1 MTPINANYFVIFTL
15 IRKEF
20 MSKKPKKFGK
30 IEKTFSEKILKI
42 LSKNANKPF
51 NYKQIAAILEL
62 DDTKSRNEII
72 KDLKILAAEK
82 IIIEAEP
89 GSYLVKAMSQDYYE
103 GSIDM
108 TSRKTAYF
116 ICDEFEEDVFI
127 PTNNLNHA
135 LDKDKVRVYVYNRRR
150 GKRPEGE
157 VIEVLE
163 RAKTEFVGVIDI
175 QKNFAF
181 VTTANAKMYT
191 DIFIPKDKI
200 GDAEQ
205 GDVVIAR
212 IEDWPKKAD
221 SPFGSIIKVLGKP
234 GEHNTEIHAILAE
247 YGLPYDFP
255 SEVELYAQ
263 KLDTSIQESEI
274 ANRRD
279 MRDTLTFTIDPKDA
293 KDFDD
298 ALSFKKLENGNYE
311 IGIHIADVSYY
322 LQEGTILDEEAYK
335 RATSVYL
342 VDRVVPMLP
351 EVLSNFACSL
361 RPNEEKYTFSAIFEI
376 NEKAQIINQWFG
388 RTVIFSDQRFA
399 YEEAQY
405 IIETKDDVIPEDISI
420 TGSSYE
426 VKKEIVDATLKLD
439 ELAKILRKNR
449 MKEGAISFDK
459 VEVKFNLSPEGEPEG
474 VYFKVSKD
482 ANHLIEEFMLL
493 ANKKVAEYIGKQK
506 KTFVYR
512 IHDEP
517 NEDKLI
523 NLQTIIS
530 KFGYKI
536 NFKSKK
542 EISQSLNQLLA
553 DANGKKEQNLV
564 DTLTIR
570 SMSKAK
576 YSTENIGHYGLAFDY
591 YSHFTS
597 PIRRYP
603 DVMVHRLLQY
613 YLDGGKS
620 VSADVYEEKCVHSSN
635 MEGLATSAE
644 RDSVKY
650 MQIKYMQDHKDEEF
664 LGVISGVTE
673 WGIYVEIMENKCEGM
688 CRIREI
694 KDDYYT
700 FDDKQYALVGEISK
714 NVLQLG
720 DEVYV
725 KVKNADLVKK
735 QLDFHY
741 ISKNE

>member
-1 MTPINANYFVIFTL
+1 
-15 IRKEF
+15 
-20 MSKKPKKFGK
+20 MSKRPKKFGK
-30 IEKTFSEKILKI
+30 SEKDFTSKILKI
-42 LSKNANKPF
+42 LSKDVNKTF
-51 NYKQIAAILEL
+51 NYKQIGAKLEL
-62 DDTKSRNEII
+62 DDTQSRNQII
-72 KDLKILAAEK
+72 KDLKILAAQNKIEEVEK
-82 IIIEAEP
+82 GKYKVIAT
-89 GSYLVKAMSQDYYE
+89 QDYYE
-103 GSIDM
+103 GTIDM
-108 TSRKTAYF
+108 TSRRTAYF
-116 ICDEFEEDVFI
+116 VSPEFEDDIFI
-127 PTNNLNHA
+127 PTNNLNKA
-135 LDKDKVRVYVYNRRR
+135 LDGDKVKIYVYNRRR
-150 GKRPEGE
+150 GRKPEGE
-157 VIEVLE
+157 VVEIIERKKL
-163 RAKTEFVGVIDI
+163 EFVGVIDI

-181 VTTANAKMYT
+181 VSTANAKMYT
-191 DIFIPKDKI
+191 DIFIPKNKL
-200 GDAEQ
+200 GEAEN
-205 GDVVIAR
+205 GDVVLVK
-212 IEDWPKKAD
+212 IEDWPEKAD
-221 SPFGSIIKVLGKP
+221 SPFGAVIKVLGKP

-255 SEVELYAQ
+255 AEVEAYAE
-263 KLDTSIQESEI
+263 KLDTSIQASEI

-322 LQEGTILDEEAYK
+322 LQEGTLLDEEAY
-335 RATSVYL
+335 RRGTSVYL

-361 RPNEEKYTFSAIFEI
+361 RPNEEKYTFSAVFEI
-376 NEKAQIINQWFG
+376 TEKAVVVNQWFG
-388 RTVIFSDQRFA
+388 RTVIYSDQRFA

-405 IIETKDDVIPEDISI
+405 IIETKDNVIPEEISI
-420 TGSSYE
+420 TGSSYT
-426 VKKEIVDATLKLD
+426 VNDEIVAATLKLD
-439 ELAKILRKNR
+439 ELAKIFRSKR
-449 MKEGAISFDK
+449 MQQGAISFDK
-459 VEVKFNLSPEGEPEG
+459 VEVKFNLNENHEPVG
-474 VYFKVSKD
+474 VYFKTSKD

-493 ANKKVAEYIGKQK
+493 ANRKVAEYIGKQK

-523 NLQTIIS
+523 SLQTVIS
-530 KFGYKI
+530 KFGYSI
-536 NFKSKK
+536 NLKTKGDISK
-542 EISQSLNQLLA
+542 SLNTLLN
-553 DANGKKEQNLV
+553 DIQGKKEQNLI

-570 SMSKAK
+570 TMSKAK

-620 VSADVYEEKCVHSSN
+620 VDAEVYEEKCIHASN
-635 MEGLATSAE
+635 MESLATNAE
-644 RDSVKY
+644 RDSIKY
-650 MQIKYMQDHKDEEF
+650 MQVKYMQDHQNEEF

-673 WGIYVEIMENKCEGM
+673 WGIYVEIMDNKCEGM

-694 KDDYYT
+694 RDDYYT
-700 FDDKQYALVGEISK
+700 FDEKQYALVGEVSH
-714 NVLQLG
+714 NTLQLG
-720 DEVYV
+720 DEVFV

-735 QLDFHY
+735 QLDFHF
-741 ISKNE
+741 IKKND

>member
-1 MTPINANYFVIFTL
+1 MNKKHGKPGN
-15 IRKEF
+15 KE
-20 MSKKPKKFGK
+20 KD
-30 IEKTFSEKILKI
+30 FSGKILKI
-42 LSKNANKPF
+42 LSNNANRAF
-51 NYKQIAAILEL
+51 NYKQIAAILEK

-72 KDLKILAAEK
+72 KDLKILASTKK
-82 IIIEAEP
+82 IIETEP
-89 GSYLVKAMSQDYYE
+89 GKYLVKAISQDYYE
-103 GSIDM
+103 GKIDM

-116 ICDEFEEDVFI
+116 VCKEEFPEDVFI
-127 PTNNLNHA
+127 PTANLNRA
-135 LDKDKVRVYVYNRRR
+135 LDGDIVKVYVYNRRK

-157 VIEVLE
+157 VIEVVE
-163 RAKTEFVGVIDI
+163 RKKMEFVGVIDI

-181 VTTANAKMYT
+181 VSTANAKMYT

-200 GDAEQ
+200 GEAEQ
-205 GDVVIAR
+205 GDVVVVR

-221 SPFGSIIKVLGKP
+221 SPFGSVIQVLGKP
-234 GEHNTEIHAILAE
+234 GEHDTEIHAILAE
-247 YGLPYDFP
+247 YGLPYEFP
-255 SEVELYAQ
+255 PEVEAYAENIN
-263 KLDTSIQESEI
+263 TSIQESEI

-298 ALSFKKLENGNYE
+298 ALSFKKLENGNFE
-311 IGIHIADVSYY
+311 IGVHIADVSYY
-322 LQEGTILDEEAYK
+322 LQEGTILDDEAYN

-361 RPNEEKYTFSAIFEI
+361 RPNEEKYTFSAIFEMTPT
-376 NEKAQIINQWFG
+376 ATVVNQWFG
-388 RTVIFSDQRFA
+388 RTVIYSDQRFA
-399 YEEAQY
+399 YEEAQH
-405 IIETKDDVIPEDISI
+405 IIETKGGTIPEDISI
-420 TGSSYE
+420 TG
-426 VKKEIVDATLKLD
+426 EIYTVSEDIREATLKMD
-439 ELAKILRKNR
+439 ELAKILRKLR
-449 MKEGAISFDK
+449 MKNGAISFDK
-459 VEVKFNLSPEGEPEG
+459 VEVKFNLDENAEPVG
-474 VYFKVSKD
+474 VYFKISKD

-493 ANKKVAEYIGKQK
+493 ANRKVAEYIGKQK

-517 NEDKLI
+517 DEDKLI

-530 KFGYKI
+530 KFGYNI

-542 EISQSLNQLLA
+542 DISKSLNQLL
-553 DANGKKEQNLV
+553 DDVNGKKEQNLV

-576 YSTENIGHYGLAFDY
+576 YSTDNIGHYGLAFDY

-603 DVMVHRLLQY
+603 DVMVHRLLQF
-613 YLDGGKS
+613 YLDGGN
-620 VSADVYEEKCVHSSN
+620 SANAEVYEEKCAHSSST
-635 MEGLATSAE
+635 EYLATQAE

-650 MQIKYMQDHKDEEF
+650 MQVKYMQDHKDEEF

-673 WGIYVEIMENKCEGM
+673 WGIYVEIISNKCEGM

-741 ISKNE
+741 IRKNDNQ

>member
-1 MTPINANYFVIFTL
+1 
-15 IRKEF
+15 
-20 MSKKPKKFGK
+20 MSKKIRKPIKTESDFSSK
-30 IEKTFSEKILKI
+30 IFKI
-42 LSKNANKPF
+42 LSQSPNKAF
-51 NYKQIAAILEL
+51 NYKQIGAKLEL
-62 DDTKSRNEII
+62 DDTKSRNQII
-72 KDLKILAAEK
+72 KDLKILAAAKK
-82 IIIEAEP
+82 IIESEP
-89 GSYLVKAMSQDYYE
+89 GKYLVKAESQDYYE
-103 GSIDM
+103 GTIDM

-116 ICDEFEEDVFI
+116 ICPDFSEDVFI
-127 PTNNLNHA
+127 PTNNLNRA
-135 LDKDKVRVYVYNRRR
+135 LDKDKVKVYVYNRRK

-157 VIEVLE
+157 VIEVVE
-163 RAKTEFVGVIDI
+163 RNKTDFVGVIDI
-175 QKNFAF
+175 QPNFAF
-181 VTTANAKMYT
+181 VSTANPKMYT

-200 GDAEQ
+200 GEAEN
-205 GDVVIAR
+205 GDVVLVT
-212 IEDWPKKAD
+212 IEDWPKRAD
-221 SPFGSIIKVLGKP
+221 SPFGSVVKVLGKP

-247 YGLPYDFP
+247 YGLPADFP
-255 SEVELYAQ
+255 VEVEVFAQ
-263 KLDTSIQESEI
+263 KIDTSIQESEI
-274 ANRRD
+274 AKRRD

-322 LQEGTILDEEAYK
+322 LEEGTILDDEAYQ

-361 RPNEEKYTFSAIFEI
+361 RPNEEKYTFSAIFEVS
-376 NEKAQIINQWFG
+376 ESAQVINQWFG
-388 RTVIFSDQRFA
+388 RTVIYSDQRFA

-405 IIETKDDVIPEDISI
+405 IIETKDNTIPADISI
-420 TGSSYE
+420 TGESY
-426 VKKEIVDATLKLD
+426 VVSDEITQATLKLD
-439 ELAKILRKNR
+439 ELAKILRKKR
-449 MKEGAISFDK
+449 MQNGAISFDK
-459 VEVKFNLSPEGEPEG
+459 VEVKFNLDAEGEPEG

-493 ANKKVAEYIGKQK
+493 ANRKVAEYIGKQK
-506 KTFVYR
+506 KTFIYR

-523 NLQTIIS
+523 AMQTVIA

-536 NFKSKK
+536 DFRNKGDISK
-542 EISQSLNQLLA
+542 SLNALMEEV
-553 DANGKKEQNLV
+553 NGKKEQNLI
-564 DTLTIR
+564 DTLAIR

-613 YLDGGKS
+613 YLDNGAS
-620 VSADVYEEKCVHSSN
+620 VDEEMYETKCLHCSN
-635 MEGLATSAE
+635 MESLATNAE
-644 RDSVKY
+644 RDSIKY
-650 MQIKYMQDHKDEEF
+650 MQVKYMQDHQDEEF

-673 WGIYVEIMENKCEGM
+673 WGIYVEIVSNKCEGM
-688 CRIREI
+688 VRIREI

-700 FDDKQYALVGEISK
+700 FDEKQYALVGATSNSI
-714 NVLQLG
+714 LQLG
-720 DEVYV
+720 DEIYV

-735 QLDFHY
+735 QLDFHFLRRA
-741 ISKNE
+741 E

>member
-1 MTPINANYFVIFTL
+1 MTFNLQLFCNFQTL
-15 IRKEF
+15 RKRS

-30 IEKTFSEKILKI
+30 TEKTYSERILKI
-42 LSKNANKPF
+42 LSQNANKPF

-72 KDLKILAAEK
+72 KDLKILAAQK
-82 IIIEAEP
+82 VIIESEP
-89 GSYLVKAMSQDYYE
+89 GKYLVKAISQDYYE
-103 GSIDM
+103 GTIDM

-116 ICDEFEEDVFI
+116 ICEDFEEDVFI

-135 LDKDKVRVYVYNRRR
+135 LDKDKVKVYVYNRRK

-163 RAKTEFVGVIDI
+163 RNKSEFVGVIDI

-200 GDAEQ
+200 GEAQQ
-205 GDVVIAR
+205 GDVVIAK

-234 GEHNTEIHAILAE
+234 GEHDTEIHAILAE

-255 SEVELYAQ
+255 IEVELFAQ
-263 KLDTSIQESEI
+263 KIDTSIQESEI
-274 ANRRD
+274 KKRRD

-322 LQEGTILDEEAYK
+322 LQEGTILDDEAFN

-361 RPNEEKYTFSAIFEI
+361 RPQEEKYTFSAIFEI
-376 NEKAQIINQWFG
+376 NEKAQVINQWFG

-405 IIETKDDVIPEDISI
+405 IIENKSNTIPIETSI
-420 TGSSYE
+420 TGKSY
-426 VKKEIVDATLKLD
+426 VVQDNIVAATLKLD
-439 ELAKILRKNR
+439 ELAKILRRNR
-449 MKEGAISFDK
+449 MNEGAISFDK
-459 VEVKFNLSPEGEPEG
+459 VEVKFNLNDAGEPEG
-474 VYFKVSKD
+474 VYFKISKD

-493 ANKKVAEYIGKQK
+493 ANRKVAEFIGKQK

-530 KFGYKI
+530 KFGYSI
-536 NFKSKK
+536 NFKSKAD
-542 EISQSLNQLLA
+542 ISKSLNNLLN
-553 DANGKKEQNLV
+553 DVVGKKEQNLD

-576 YSTENIGHYGLAFDY
+576 YSTDNIGHYGLAFDY

-620 VSADVYEEKCVHSSN
+620 VDSELYEEKCQHSSN
-635 MEGLATSAE
+635 MEGLATNAE
-644 RDSVKY
+644 RDSIKY
-650 MQIKYMQDHKDEEF
+650 MQVKYMQDHKDLEF

-673 WGIYVEIMENKCEGM
+673 WGIYVEIVENKCEGM

-700 FDDKQYALVGEISK
+700 FDDKQYALVGEISR
-714 NVLQLG
+714 NILQLG
-720 DEVYV
+720 DEVIV

-735 QLDFHY
+735 QLDFHF
-741 ISKNE
+741 IRKNE

>member
-1 MTPINANYFVIFTL
+1 
-15 IRKEF
+15 
-20 MSKKPKKFGK
+20 MSKKPHKLGK
-30 IEKTFSEKILKI
+30 PDKDFSGKILKI
-42 LSKNANKPF
+42 LSTNANRAF
-51 NYKQIAAILEL
+51 NYKQVGAILEL
-62 DDTKSRNEII
+62 NDTKSRNEII
-72 KDLKILAAEK
+72 KDLKILAAQKK
-82 IIIEAEP
+82 IIETEP
-89 GSYLVKAMSQDYYE
+89 GKYLVKAISQDYYE
-103 GSIDM
+103 GKIDM

-116 ICDEFEEDVFI
+116 ICPDFEEDVFI
-127 PTNNLNHA
+127 PTNNLNRA
-135 LDKDKVRVYVYNRRR
+135 LDGDIVKVYVYNRRK

-157 VIEVLE
+157 VIEVIE
-163 RAKTEFVGVIDI
+163 RKKMEFVGVIDI

-181 VTTANAKMYT
+181 VSTANAKMYT
-191 DIFIPKDKI
+191 DIFVPKEKY
-200 GDAEQ
+200 GDAEN
-205 GDVVIAR
+205 GDVVIVK

-221 SPFGSIIKVLGKP
+221 SPFGSVIKVLGKP
-234 GEHNTEIHAILAE
+234 GEHDTEIHAILAE

-255 SEVELYAQ
+255 IEVEVFAQ
-263 KLDTSIQESEI
+263 KIDTSIHESEI

-298 ALSFKKLENGNYE
+298 ALSFKKLDNGNYE

-322 LQEGTILDEEAYK
+322 LQEGTILDDEAYQ
-335 RATSVYL
+335 RGTSVYL

-361 RPNEEKYTFSAIFEI
+361 RPNEEKYTFSAIFEVTD
-376 NEKAQIINQWFG
+376 KAAVVNQWFG
-388 RTVIFSDQRFA
+388 RTVIYSDQRFA

-405 IIETKDDVIPEDISI
+405 IIETKDNTIPEETSI
-420 TGSSYE
+420 TGSAY
-426 VKKEIVDATLKLD
+426 VVRDEIVEATLKLD
-439 ELAKILRKNR
+439 ELAKILRRKR
-449 MKEGAISFDK
+449 MADGAISFDK
-459 VEVKFNLSPEGEPEG
+459 VEVKFNLNEEAEPTG

-493 ANKKVAEYIGKQK
+493 ANRKVAEFIGKQK

-523 NLQTIIS
+523 NLQTVIS
-530 KFGYKI
+530 KFGYSI
-536 NFKSKK
+536 NLKSKG
-542 EISQSLNQLLA
+542 EISKSLNELLV
-553 DANGKKEQNLV
+553 NVQGKKEQNLV
-564 DTLTIR
+564 DTLAIR
-570 SMSKAK
+570 TMSKAK

-620 VSADVYEEKCVHSSN
+620 VSEEVYEEKCVHSSN
-635 MEGLATSAE
+635 MESLATNAE
-644 RDSVKY
+644 RDSIKY
-650 MQIKYMQDHKDEEF
+650 MQVKYMQDHKDEEF

-673 WGIYVEIMENKCEGM
+673 WGIYVEIVSNKCEGM

-700 FDDKQYALVGEISK
+700 FDEKQYALVGAVS
-714 NVLQLG
+714 NQLLQLG
-720 DEVYV
+720 DEVFV

-735 QLDFHY
+735 QLDFSF
-741 ISKNE
+741 IRKNNTEE

>member
-1 MTPINANYFVIFTL
+1 
-15 IRKEF
+15 
-20 MSKKPKKFGK
+20 MSKKPHKLGK
-30 IEKTFSEKILKI
+30 TDKDFSGKILKI
-42 LSKNANKPF
+42 LSTNANRAF
-51 NYKQIAAILEL
+51 NYKQVGAILEL
-62 DDTKSRNEII
+62 NDTKSRNEII
-72 KDLKILAAEK
+72 KDLKILAAQKK
-82 IIIEAEP
+82 IIETEP
-89 GSYLVKAMSQDYYE
+89 GKYLVKAISQDYYE
-103 GSIDM
+103 GKIDM

-116 ICDEFEEDVFI
+116 ICPEFEEDVFI
-127 PTNNLNHA
+127 PTNNLNRA
-135 LDKDKVRVYVYNRRR
+135 LDGDIVKVYVYNRRK

-157 VIEVLE
+157 VIEVIE
-163 RAKTEFVGVIDI
+163 RKKMEFVGVIDI

-181 VTTANAKMYT
+181 VSTANAKMYT
-191 DIFIPKDKI
+191 DIFVPKEKY
-200 GDAEQ
+200 GGAEN
-205 GDVVIAR
+205 GDVVIVK

-221 SPFGSIIKVLGKP
+221 SPFGSVIKVLGKP
-234 GEHNTEIHAILAE
+234 GEHDTEIHAILAE

-255 SEVELYAQ
+255 IEVEVFAQ
-263 KLDTSIQESEI
+263 KIDTSIQESEI

-298 ALSFKKLENGNYE
+298 ALSFKKLDNGNYE

-322 LQEGTILDEEAYK
+322 LQEGTILDDEAYQ
-335 RATSVYL
+335 RGTSVYL

-361 RPNEEKYTFSAIFEI
+361 RPNEEKYTFSAIFEVTD
-376 NEKAQIINQWFG
+376 KAAVVNQWFG
-388 RTVIFSDQRFA
+388 RTVIYSDQRFA

-405 IIETKDDVIPEDISI
+405 IIETKDNTIPEETSI
-420 TGSSYE
+420 TGSSY
-426 VKKEIVDATLKLD
+426 VVRDEIVEATLKLD
-439 ELAKILRKNR
+439 ELAKILRQKR
-449 MKEGAISFDK
+449 MADGAISFDK
-459 VEVKFNLSPEGEPEG
+459 VEVKFNLNEEAEPTG

-493 ANKKVAEYIGKQK
+493 ANRKVAEFVGKQK

-523 NLQTIIS
+523 NLQTVIS
-530 KFGYKI
+530 KFGYSI
-536 NFKSKK
+536 NLKSKG
-542 EISQSLNQLLA
+542 EISKSLNELLV
-553 DANGKKEQNLV
+553 NVQGKKEQNLV
-564 DTLTIR
+564 DTLAIR
-570 SMSKAK
+570 TMSKAK

-620 VSADVYEEKCVHSSN
+620 VSEEVYEEKCVHSSN
-635 MEGLATSAE
+635 MESLATNAE
-644 RDSVKY
+644 RDSIKY
-650 MQIKYMQDHKDEEF
+650 MQVKYMQDHKDEEF

-673 WGIYVEIMENKCEGM
+673 WGIYVEIVSNKCEGM

-700 FDDKQYALVGEISK
+700 FDEKQYALVGTVS
-714 NVLQLG
+714 NQLLQLG

-735 QLDFHY
+735 QLDFTFLR
-741 ISKNE
+741 KNNSAE

>member
-1 MTPINANYFVIFTL
+1 
-15 IRKEF
+15 

-30 IEKTFSEKILKI
+30 KEKTYSEKILKI
-42 LSKNANKPF
+42 LSQNANKPF

-72 KDLKILAAEK
+72 KDLKILASQK
-82 IIIEAEP
+82 VIIESEP
-89 GSYLVKAMSQDYYE
+89 GKYLVKAISQDYYE
-103 GSIDM
+103 GKIDM

-116 ICDEFEEDVFI
+116 ICEDFEEDVFI

-135 LDKDKVRVYVYNRRR
+135 LDKDKVKVYVYNRRR
-150 GKRPEGE
+150 GKKPEGE

-163 RAKTEFVGVIDI
+163 RNKSEFVGVIDI

-200 GDAEQ
+200 GEAQQ
-205 GDVVIAR
+205 GDVVIAK

-234 GEHNTEIHAILAE
+234 GEHDTEIHAILAE

-255 SEVELYAQ
+255 IEVELFAQ
-263 KLDTSIQESEI
+263 KIDTSIQESEI
-274 ANRRD
+274 KKRRD

-322 LQEGTILDEEAYK
+322 LQEGTILDDEAFN

-361 RPNEEKYTFSAIFEI
+361 RPQEEKYTFSAIFEI
-376 NEKAQIINQWFG
+376 NEKAQVINQWFG

-405 IIETKDDVIPEDISI
+405 IIETKDNTIPVETSI
-420 TGSSYE
+420 TGKSY
-426 VKKEIVDATLKLD
+426 VVQDDIVAASLKLD
-439 ELAKILRKNR
+439 ELAKILRRNR
-449 MKEGAISFDK
+449 MNEGAISFDK
-459 VEVKFNLSPEGEPEG
+459 VEVKFNLNDAGEPEG

-493 ANKKVAEYIGKQK
+493 ANRKVAEFIGKQK

-530 KFGYKI
+530 KFGYSI
-536 NFKSKK
+536 NFKSKAD
-542 EISQSLNQLLA
+542 ISKSLNNLLN
-553 DANGKKEQNLV
+553 DVVGKKEQNLV

-576 YSTENIGHYGLAFDY
+576 YSTDNIGHYGLAFDY

-603 DVMVHRLLQY
+603 DVMVHRLLQF

-620 VSADVYEEKCVHSSN
+620 VDAELYEEK
-635 MEGLATSAE
+635 
-644 RDSVKY
+644 
-650 MQIKYMQDHKDEEF
+650 
-664 LGVISGVTE
+664 
-673 WGIYVEIMENKCEGM
+673 
-688 CRIREI
+688 
-694 KDDYYT
+694 
-700 FDDKQYALVGEISK
+700 
-714 NVLQLG
+714 
-720 DEVYV
+720 
-725 KVKNADLVKK
+725 
-735 QLDFHY
+735 
-741 ISKNE
+741 

>member
-1 MTPINANYFVIFTL
+1 
-15 IRKEF
+15 

-30 IEKTFSEKILKI
+30 SEKTFSEKILKI
-42 LSKNANKPF
+42 LSQNANKPF

-72 KDLKILAAEK
+72 KDLKILAAQK
-82 IIIEAEP
+82 VIIETEP
-89 GSYLVKAMSQDYYE
+89 GKYLVKAISQDYYE
-103 GSIDM
+103 GTIDM

-116 ICDEFEEDVFI
+116 ISEEFEEDVFI

-135 LDKDKVRVYVYNRRR
+135 LDKDKVKVYVYNRRK

-163 RAKTEFVGVIDI
+163 RNKSEFVGVIDI

-200 GDAEQ
+200 GEAQQ
-205 GDVVIAR
+205 GDVVIAK

-234 GEHNTEIHAILAE
+234 GEHDTEIHAILAE

-255 SEVELYAQ
+255 IDVELFAQ
-263 KLDTSIQESEI
+263 KIDTSIQESEI
-274 ANRRD
+274 KNRRD

-322 LQEGTILDEEAYK
+322 LQEGTILDDEAYN

-361 RPNEEKYTFSAIFEI
+361 RPQEEKYTFSAIFEI
-376 NEKAQIINQWFG
+376 NEKAQVINQWFG

-405 IIETKDDVIPEDISI
+405 IIETKNNTIPIETSI
-420 TGSSYE
+420 TGNSYV
-426 VKKEIVDATLKLD
+426 VKDDIVAATLKLD
-439 ELAKILRKNR
+439 ELAKILRRNR
-449 MKEGAISFDK
+449 MNEGAISFDK
-459 VEVKFNLSPEGEPEG
+459 VEVKFNLNDAGEPEG
-474 VYFKVSKD
+474 VYFKISKD

-493 ANKKVAEYIGKQK
+493 ANRKVAEFIGKQK

-530 KFGYKI
+530 KFGYSI
-536 NFKSKK
+536 NFKSKAD
-542 EISQSLNQLLA
+542 ISKSLNNLLN
-553 DANGKKEQNLV
+553 DVVGKKEQNLV

-576 YSTENIGHYGLAFDY
+576 YSTDNIGHYGLAFDY

-603 DVMVHRLLQY
+603 DVMVHRLLQF

-620 VSADVYEEKCVHSSN
+620 VDAELYEEKCQHSSN
-635 MEGLATSAE
+635 MEGLATNAE
-644 RDSVKY
+644 RDSIKY
-650 MQIKYMQDHKDEEF
+650 MQVKYMQDHKDQEF
-664 LGVISGVTE
+664 QGVISGVTE
-673 WGIYVEIMENKCEGM
+673 WGIYVEIVENKCEGM

-714 NVLQLG
+714 NILQLG
-720 DEVYV
+720 DEVVV
-725 KVKNADLVKK
+725 KVKNADLIKK
-735 QLDFHY
+735 QLDFHF
-741 ISKNE
+741 IRKNE

>member
-1 MTPINANYFVIFTL
+1 
-15 IRKEF
+15 
-20 MSKKPKKFGK
+20 MSKMPKKFGK
-30 IEKTFSEKILKI
+30 KPKTYSEKILKI
-42 LSKNANKPF
+42 LSQNANKPF
-51 NYKQIAAILEL
+51 NYKQICAILEL
-62 DDTKSRNEII
+62 SDTKSRNEII
-72 KDLKILAAEK
+72 KDLKILAAQK
-82 IIIEAEP
+82 VIIESEP
-89 GSYLVKAMSQDYYE
+89 GKYLVKAVSQDYYE
-103 GSIDM
+103 GTIDM

-116 ICDEFEEDVFI
+116 ICDEFEDDVFI

-135 LDKDKVRVYVYNRRR
+135 LDKDKVKVYVYNRRR
-150 GKRPEGE
+150 GKKPEGE

-191 DIFIPKDKI
+191 DIFIPKDKYN
-200 GDAEQ
+200 GAEQ
-205 GDVVIAR
+205 GDVVVVK

-221 SPFGSIIKVLGKP
+221 SPFGSVINVLGKP
-234 GEHNTEIHAILAE
+234 GEHDTEIHAILAE

-255 SEVELYAQ
+255 NDVEVFAQ
-263 KLDTSIQESEI
+263 KLDTTIHPEEI
-274 ANRRD
+274 VKRRD

-311 IGIHIADVSYY
+311 IGIHIADVSHY
-322 LQEGTILDEEAYK
+322 LQEGTILDDEAYN

-376 NEKAQIINQWFG
+376 DNKATVLNQWFG
-388 RTVIFSDQRFA
+388 RTVINSDQRFS
-399 YEEAQY
+399 YEEAQV
-405 IIETKDDVIPEDISI
+405 IIETKTATIPAEISLTGKEYKASDEI
-420 TGSSYE
+420 TE
-426 VKKEIVDATLKLD
+426 ATLKLD
-439 ELAKILRKNR
+439 ELAKILRRKR
-449 MKEGAISFDK
+449 MNEGAISFDK
-459 VEVKFNLSPEGEPEG
+459 VEVKFNLDENGEPEG
-474 VYFKVSKD
+474 VYFKISKD

-493 ANKKVAEYIGKQK
+493 ANRKVAEFIGKQK

-517 NEDKLI
+517 NEDKLFAMQA
-523 NLQTIIS
+523 LIS
-530 KFGYKI
+530 KFGYKMDLRDKKDI
-536 NFKSKK
+536 SK
-542 EISQSLNQLLA
+542 SLNKLMS
-553 DANGKKEQNLV
+553 DVNGKKEQNLI
-564 DTLTIR
+564 DTLAIR
-570 SMSKAK
+570 TMSKAK

-620 VSADVYEEKCVHSSN
+620 ADADVFEEKCEHSSN
-635 MEGLATSAE
+635 MESLATNAE
-644 RDSVKY
+644 RDSIKY

-673 WGIYVEIMENKCEGM
+673 WGIYVEIVSNKCEGM

-700 FDDKQYALVGEISK
+700 FDEKQYALVGEISK
-714 NVLQLG
+714 SLLQLG

-735 QLDFHY
+735 QLDFTFLR
-741 ISKNE
+741 KNE